1 MRPTYAKSWRVT
13 NGSDNNGLDAR
24 HWLHAAAFRFET
36 PRIGY
41 YGLGVEYDIFE
52 RQSRYYFNTPG
63 LPPGVTTSELVKQTN
78 PQFRLYVTFC
88 PSVLHPVKAIPL
100 R

>member
-1 MRPTYAKSWRVT
+1 M
-13 NGSDNNGLDAR
+13 
-24 HWLHAAAFRFET
+24 HAASFRFET

-52 RQSRYYFNTPG
+52 RQSRYYFNEPG
-63 LPPGVTTSELVKQTN
+63 LPPGVTQSQLIKQTN
-78 PQFRLYVTFC
+78 PQLRLYVTIC
-88 PSVLHPVKAIPL
+88 PSVRHHVEAIPL